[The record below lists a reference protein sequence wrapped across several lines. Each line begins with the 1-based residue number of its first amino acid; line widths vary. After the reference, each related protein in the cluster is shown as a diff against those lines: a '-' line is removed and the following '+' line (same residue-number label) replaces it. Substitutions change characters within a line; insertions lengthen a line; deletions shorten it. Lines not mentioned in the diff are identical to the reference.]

1 MGAVSPPSRLFED
14 LLERFLV
21 TVGVGEES
29 VMDGTGS
36 DMLRKY
42 FDDNTLVGLSCVI
55 ICCMLYLC
63 LVSKDNYFSA
73 HFYCAGLK
81 LFRECFIV

>member
-55 ICCMLYLC
+55 ICCMPVF
-63 LVSKDNYFSA
+63 VS
-73 HFYCAGLK
+73 GLI
-81 LFRECFIV
+81 E